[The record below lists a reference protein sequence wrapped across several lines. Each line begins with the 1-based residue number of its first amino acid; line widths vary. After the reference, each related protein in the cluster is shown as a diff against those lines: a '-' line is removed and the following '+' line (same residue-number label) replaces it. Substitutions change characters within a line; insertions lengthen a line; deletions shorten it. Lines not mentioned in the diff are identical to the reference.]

1 VVNLLWVAAGSAL
14 GSACRFL
21 ISDAVQ
27 RATTLYLPVGTFVV
41 NVLGSFLVGLLAGL
55 TLGRDPV
62 EHEGFRLFL
71 IVGFCGGFTTFS
83 AFSHETLAL
92 IRAGQGGWA
101 ALSVAGQLGA
111 GLFAVW
117 VGLSTTR
124 PL

>member
-1 VVNLLWVAAGSAL
+1 MTNLLWVAAGGAL

-41 NVLGSFLVGLLAGL
+41 NVLGSFLVGLLAGI

-62 EHEGFRLFL
+62 EREGFRLFL

-83 AFSHETLAL
+83 AFSHETFELM
-92 IRAGQGGWA
+92 R
-101 ALSVAGQLGA
+101 AGQLGWAGASATGNLVA
-111 GLFAVW
+111 GLLAVW
-117 VGLSTTR
+117 LGLALAGSR
-124 PL
+124 